1 MGWRDVICEAYV
13 RCGALAAFAYASPAL
28 AADSSIPYRTDE
40 AGLGLQ
46 AGLAYGS
53 VVIVLGLAVAGLFML
68 RKRLAARVPGVLA
81 PGPGLHSI
89 ASLRLPQQTLVHVVA
104 YRDREILFA
113 QSGDRLLRLGQ
124 FARSVN
130 SVNSVNSVGS
140 TDRSA

>member
-1 MGWRDVICEAYV
+1 MGWRSVIRA
-13 RCGALAAFAYASPAL
+13 APAAFAASAAFAYTGHAW
-28 AADSSIPYRTDE
+28 AAESGIPYRADE

-53 VVIVLGLAVAGLFML
+53 VVIVLGLAVGGLFML
-68 RKRLAARVPGVLA
+68 RRRLAARLPGAL
-81 PGPGLHSI
+81 PTGSGLHSI

-130 SVNSVNSVGS
+130 S
-140 TDRSA
+140 TERSA

>member
-1 MGWRDVICEAYV
+1 MGWRSVICAAYV
-13 RCGALAAFAYASPAL
+13 RCGAFAAFAYAGPAL
-28 AADSSIPYRTDE
+28 AVDSGIPYRTDE

-46 AGLAYGS
+46 AGLAYGG

-68 RKRLAARVPGVLA
+68 RKRLAARVPGA
-81 PGPGLHSI
+81 FTPGSGLHSI

-113 QSGDRLLRLGQ
+113 QSGDRLVRLGQ

-130 SVNSVNSVGS
+130 SVGS